1 MKEFTQEMLEK
12 LQAAND
18 AVKGTREY
26 STYYMQQ
33 EYKRNGRWHFC
44 YHGIPHM
51 SGKIKTFKGNTYIIT
66 ESAYDTERYFVHDA
80 VRELLGI

>member
-26 STYYMQQ
+26 NTYYMQQ

-44 YHGIPHM
+44 YYTIPHM
-51 SGKIKTFKGNTYIIT
+51 AGKIKTFKGSTYIIT
-66 ESAYDTERYFVHDA
+66 ENAYVVERYAVNDA
-80 VRELLGI
+80 VKELLGI